1 MTHKN
6 KTQLYLFPKKSI
18 RTRSKGFTLIELLV
32 VIAIIALLA
41 AILFPVFARARENA
55 RKSSCQSNLRQ
66 IGLGWLQYTQDYDEL
81 SVPIRVG
88 GLGSAQF
95 DSYSTLIQPYVKST
109 QLFKCPSNTNSN
121 SPVHYTYN
129 FQIGVGP
136 SAASPRS
143 LAGIAL
149 PSQTPVFA
157 DAWANDSSAISLF
170 FVTPSLTA
178 GWIPMLGRS
187 IYTNQIG
194 ATTFNE
200 SQTAGLVN
208 AGIHM
213 DGANYVFADGHVK
226 WLHYVTDPGETGPG
240 AAQYMNLPPKRDL
253 DFDCDGVVGT
263 TSFG

>member
-1 MTHKN
+1 MVRN
-6 KTQLYLFPKKSI
+6 KKTNLYPSSEKPFRIK
-18 RTRSKGFTLIELLV
+18 TTGFTLIELLV

-88 GLGSAQF
+88 ALGTAQF
-95 DSYSTLIQPYVKST
+95 DSYSNLIQPYVKST

-129 FQIGVGP
+129 FSIGVGP
-136 SAASPRS
+136 SAASARS

-157 DAWANDSSAISLF
+157 DAWATDSNAISLF

-187 IYTNQIG
+187 LYANQVG
-194 ATTFNE
+194 ATTFNDV
-200 SQTAGLVN
+200 QTAGLVR
-208 AGIHM
+208 ADIHM

-226 WLHYVTDPGETGPG
+226 WLHFVPDPNETGPG

-263 TSFG
+263 TNFG